1 MNNQITQSP
10 SDPPSDVIMTDV
22 SSPIQT
28 QFPKFL
34 KYLST
39 HTVYEAIPENM
50 KILVFNSELAIKE
63 CISAMANED
72 IYCSFIWDSNL
83 GKYIGLM
90 TIRDIV
96 TLMKFIYEKMKNY
109 KGPIVNINYFVK
121 EMFGIDQH
129 IDSLEVIK
137 EDKSDIKTNSECQ
150 SSKSNAMEVDEVAS
164 VDNEENE
171 NDYKEFFKALNN
183 ITINDYIT
191 NVKTNNN
198 LVSISL
204 DGSLEECIKL
214 IAKNSIHRLIIE
226 DPKTKNY
233 TGFITLETIFQFFI
247 ENYTLDIGE
256 FDIKIK
262 DLSSSMISKNLLKF
276 NKNEKI
282 YTIFEK
288 SLYHKMS
295 IMPIYD
301 LDDNKNELFG
311 FLYLKDVMY
320 FFTNG
325 NIFSFNDTVEKFLQ
339 KLYEGIDEEKPL
351 GKERISII
359 DLEKSDYDLKTIF
372 EMMSISPERKI
383 IVKDK
388 NDLGLITLSSI
399 FKSVI
404 NYK

>member
-10 SDPPSDVIMTDV
+10 SAPPSDVIMTDV
-22 SSPIQT
+22 SSSINSH
-28 QFPKFL
+28 FPKLL

-164 VDNEENE
+164 VENEENE
-171 NDYKEFFKALNN
+171 M
-183 ITINDYIT
+183 TIRN
-191 NVKTNNN
+191 
-198 LVSISL
+198 
-204 DGSLEECIKL
+204 
-214 IAKNSIHRLIIE
+214 
-226 DPKTKNY
+226 
-233 TGFITLETIFQFFI
+233 F
-247 ENYTLDIGE
+247 
-256 FDIKIK
+256 
-262 DLSSSMISKNLLKF
+262 SK
-276 NKNEKI
+276 
-282 YTIFEK
+282 
-288 SLYHKMS
+288 
-295 IMPIYD
+295 
-301 LDDNKNELFG
+301 
-311 FLYLKDVMY
+311 
-320 FFTNG
+320 
-325 NIFSFNDTVEKFLQ
+325 
-339 KLYEGIDEEKPL
+339 
-351 GKERISII
+351 R
-359 DLEKSDYDLKTIF
+359 
-372 EMMSISPERKI
+372 
-383 IVKDK
+383 
-388 NDLGLITLSSI
+388 
-399 FKSVI
+399 
-404 NYK
+404 